1 MKRLIPVFLAAACLA
16 APAAALSAMVQV
28 RVHVEN
34 LAPAG
39 SVAVSPLTLGFGAG
53 TFDPFD
59 AGKAAGE
66 PIVKIAE
73 GGNGS
78 MWMAAFQAAEPT
90 ATVGVVTP
98 GPLTPGGS
106 AMADF
111 LVDSSV
117 NRYFSFGA
125 MVVPSNDY
133 FVGND
138 SPTQYS
144 VFDAGGQLALTSI
157 TLKGSDL
164 WNAGSEAT
172 DPLQAAFLQV
182 GMNDLR
188 TPENGVIGADFADL
202 STFNGLTTA
211 AGYAFN
217 SQLAANLDVYRISFE
232 VVPEPASTAAMALC
246 GILGSVWLRRGLRRS
261 SGRK

>member
-1 MKRLIPVFLAAACLA
+1 MKRLIPVLLTVAWAAW
-16 APAAALSAMVQV
+16 PAFAHSELVQL

-34 LAPAG
+34 LAPG
-39 SVAVSPLTLGFGAG
+39 NGVAVSPLTVGFGAG
-53 TFDPFD
+53 AFDPFD
-59 AGKAAGE
+59 AGKAASDAV
-66 PIVKIAE
+66 VKIAE
-73 GGNGS
+73 GGDGS
-78 MWMAAFQAAEPT
+78 MWRAAFQAAEPA

-106 AMADF
+106 ATTDF
-111 LVDSSV
+111 VVDNSV

-138 SPTQYS
+138 SPTQYQL
-144 VFDAGGQLALTSI
+144 FDAGGQLALTSI

-164 WNAGSEAT
+164 WNAGSETT
-172 DPLQAAFLQV
+172 DPLHAAFLQI
-182 GMNDLR
+182 GTNDLR

-211 AGYAFN
+211 AGYSFN
-217 SQLAANLDVYRISFE
+217 SQLGADLDFYRISFE
-232 VVPEPASTAAMALC
+232 VVPEPATWLLALS
-246 GILGSVWLRRGLRRS
+246 GVLAVLAFHRGGRRS
-261 SGRK
+261 ART